1 MTETGWRRGRDGE
14 RQTGRSGPPKDG
26 ASPSSA
32 PARAVRSARF
42 AQPTLARIP
51 PLKALRAF
59 VSAAR
64 HLSFIE
70 AGKELHVS
78 AAAIGQQIR
87 ALEDYLG
94 EALFSRERGQL
105 VLTATGRALM
115 PGLTDAFDTVLETLA
130 GLAAP
135 RAETVVRLSVAP
147 SFAARWLIP
156 RLEQFRAEAPDID
169 VDIAATTVLAD
180 VARDGVDAAVRFGLG
195 GYVGLYVET
204 LFREAVVP
212 VCSPDFA
219 ATHALGPATA
229 SLAGVPLLHENG
241 PEHDRDLAGWPVWL
255 RARGL
260 PVRYDPRGM
269 RLNLSA
275 MVLDAAIA
283 GQGLGLAKL
292 RLAEAD
298 LTAGRLVAPLGSP
311 LGLDIGYHLV
321 TTPAKARQ
329 PAVSRFI
336 GWLTSECAAVRSAGG
351 AD

>member
-1 MTETGWRRGRDGE
+1 MEA
-14 RQTGRSGPPKDG
+14 
-26 ASPSSA
+26 ASLFA
-32 PARAVRSARF
+32 GPARVVRPARF

-64 HLSFIE
+64 HLSFAE

-87 ALEDYLG
+87 SLEDYLG
-94 EALFSRERGQL
+94 QPLFTRERGQL
-105 VLTATGRALM
+105 VLTATGRALV

-130 GLAAP
+130 GIAAP

-156 RLEQFRAEAPDID
+156 RLDRFRAEVPAID

-180 VARDGVDAAVRFGLG
+180 VTRDEVDAAIRFGPG
-195 GYVGLYVET
+195 GYAGLYVET

-219 ATHALGPATA
+219 AAHDLGSATV

-260 PVRYDPRGM
+260 AVRFDPRGM

-283 GQGLGLAKL
+283 GHGLGLGKA

-298 LTAGRLVAPLGSP
+298 LRQGRLVAPLGPP
-311 LGLDIGYHLV
+311 LDLDLGYHIV

-329 PAVSRFI
+329 PAVARFLD
-336 GWLTSECAAVRSAGG
+336 WLRAECG
-351 AD
+351 AS